1 MKQIILTDKAP
12 MPIGAYSQAVKHNG
26 QLFISGQLAID
37 PATNKL
43 VFGGI
48 EKEATLVMEN
58 IGNILSAAGMTYEN
72 VLYAT
77 ILLRDINDFEKVNA
91 VYSQYFKKE
100 TAPARVAYQ
109 IACLPKNANIEI
121 TMVAG
126 E

>member
-12 MPIGAYSQAVKHNG
+12 MPIGAYSQAVKYNG

-43 VFGGI
+43 VFAGI
-48 EKEATLVMEN
+48 EKEAKMIMEN
-58 IGNILSAAGMTYEN
+58 IGNILSEAGMTFDN

-77 ILLRDINDFEKVNA
+77 VLLKDINDFEKVNQ
-91 VYSQYFKKE
+91 VYSQYFNTE
-100 TAPARVAYQ
+100 NAPARVAYQ